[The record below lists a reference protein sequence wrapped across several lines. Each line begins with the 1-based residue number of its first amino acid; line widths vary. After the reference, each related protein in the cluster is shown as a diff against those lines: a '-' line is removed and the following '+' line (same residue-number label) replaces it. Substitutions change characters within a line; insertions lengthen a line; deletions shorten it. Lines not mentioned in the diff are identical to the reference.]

1 MAKVVSV
8 KSARERRNP
17 DGSIKPLHVC
27 DRCATEIP
35 VGSPYKHISIK
46 TGPRSSR
53 TLIRCSLCPVW
64 HVWEYSNAASARTAQ
79 IVHEAE
85 TALADVT
92 TADDVSDVLQ
102 TAADAA
108 RELAEEKRESAS
120 NIEDGFGHSTTQ
132 SEELTDLA
140 DQLEDWASTLEGATI
155 PDYPDPA
162 DVECEEC
169 DGTGTGG
176 EDMDTC
182 RECNGTGHPAE
193 PTEDQMDEW
202 RTEVSEISELQ
213 DSPV

>member
-1 MAKVVSV
+1 MAQVVYV
-8 KSARERRNP
+8 KSARERRTP
-17 DGSIKPLHVC
+17 DGSVKPLHVC
-27 DRCATEIP
+27 DQCTKPIE

-46 TGPRSSR
+46 TGPTSSHK
-53 TLIRCSLCPVW
+53 LVRCNLCPTW
-64 HVWEYSNAASARTAQ
+64 DVWEYSNSASARCAQ

-92 TADDVSDVLQ
+92 TADDASDALQ
-102 TAADAA
+102 VAADAA
-108 RELAEEKRESAS
+108 RELAEEKRESAR

-140 DQLEDWASTLEGATI
+140 DQLEDWAANLENATI

-162 DVECEEC
+162 DAECLGCE
-169 DGTGTGG
+169 GKGTGG

-182 RECNGTGHPAE
+182 PECNGAGHPAE

-202 RTEVSEISELQ
+202 RTEVIEIPELQ
-213 DSPV
+213 DSPM